1 MPDEA
6 AGRARPLGSRRGLFA
21 AVIVLTVLA
30 VGFTLF
36 LAKTFLVPVAYAIVL
51 NILLSPAVRLL
62 SRARVPTPA
71 GAAVITL
78 TLIGTL
84 ALGVYELAEPVKRWT
99 DEAPRTLSSVRGKLQ
114 RVLEPIQEV
123 QESADQ
129 MEKATRSASGT
140 AEPRVVVQEPGLSA
154 RIFGFTTRFTVGLF
168 EVLVLLYFLLA
179 SGELFLQKL
188 VHVLPNITDKKK
200 AVRIARETE
209 QSLSRYLVTVLFVN
223 VIEGAVVT
231 GAMFLLGMPTPF
243 LWGAAVVVAEFV
255 PYLGA
260 IALTVVMTLSALA
273 TFDSIGHALLV
284 PGSFILINILQAYVL
299 SPLIVGHRL
308 SLNPVAVV
316 LGVMFWY
323 WLWGIPGAFIAV
335 PLLAAA
341 RVVFH
346 NVDSL
351 HPFGELLAARTPD
364 RGRAAAGTAPAG
376 LAPVDNQA
384 TAGRHQ

>member
-1 MPDEA
+1 
-6 AGRARPLGSRRGLFA
+6 
-21 AVIVLTVLA
+21 
-30 VGFTLF
+30 
-36 LAKTFLVPVAYAIVL
+36 
-51 NILLSPAVRLL
+51 
-62 SRARVPTPA
+62 
-71 GAAVITL
+71 
-78 TLIGTL
+78 
-84 ALGVYELAEPVKRWT
+84 
-99 DEAPRTLSSVRGKLQ
+99 
-114 RVLEPIQEV
+114 
-123 QESADQ
+123 
-129 MEKATRSASGT
+129 
-140 AEPRVVVQEPGLSA
+140 
-154 RIFGFTTRFTVGLF
+154 VGLF

-351 HPFGELLAARTPD
+351 HPFGELLAAKTPD